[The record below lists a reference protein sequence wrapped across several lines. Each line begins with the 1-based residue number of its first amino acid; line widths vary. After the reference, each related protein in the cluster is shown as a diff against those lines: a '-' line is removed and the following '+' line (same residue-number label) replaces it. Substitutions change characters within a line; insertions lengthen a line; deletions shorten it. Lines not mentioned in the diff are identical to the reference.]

1 MLTHRL
7 AGYFMPDSAR
17 TVPPSSASAIHHSTL
32 ASDVRRTQLRRMKIA
47 ALALLVAMVCGFITS
62 HVMGGQGAWAWVRAF
77 CEAATVGAL
86 ADWFAVVALFR
97 RPMGLPIP
105 HTAII
110 PSNKDRIG
118 DNLAVFVRDHFLD
131 PDTLMEKLRVFDP
144 AARLSRWLVR
154 PKQAHALSD
163 GARRVALQTLDMLD
177 EQAVRG
183 VIQEFVVKNLRRWD
197 AAGTVGEILGLLTRD
212 GRHQELLDAAMERLG
227 GYLGEDDVK
236 ERASTLLV
244 KFARKEWPRI
254 IAAVDV
260 IKSVDGIADNLADRL
275 ALALVQEVR
284 DVLSEPDHPVRR
296 DYEAWVLNY
305 IERLKSDPALSA
317 QVEDLKQRA
326 IDHPKVQEYVQGLW
340 DDIHAALR
348 RDLSD
353 EDSALARHL
362 ESALLALGRKLG
374 EDPSLRDAINNHVLG
389 SARRLTGRLRI
400 GVTEHIS
407 RTVKN
412 WDERHLVDELELS
425 VGRDLQYIRF
435 NGTLVGGLI
444 GVALHALVLLV
455 NR

>member
-1 MLTHRL
+1 
-7 AGYFMPDSAR
+7 MPDSPHHIAGNAA
-17 TVPPSSASAIHHSTL
+17 THSTL

-62 HVMGGQGAWAWVRAF
+62 HIMGGQGAWAWVRAF

-177 EQAVRG
+177 DQAVRG

-197 AAGTVGEILGLLTRD
+197 AAGTVGEVLGLLTRD

-305 IERLKSDPALSA
+305 IDRLKSDPALAA

-362 ESALLALGRKLG
+362 ENAMLALGRKLG
-374 EDPSLRDAINNHVLG
+374 EDPSLRAAINGHILG

-455 NR
+455 NG

>member
-1 MLTHRL
+1 MTDT
-7 AGYFMPDSAR
+7 PQ
-17 TVPPSSASAIHHSTL
+17 SASPSAKAFITRSAL
-32 ASDVRRTQLRRMKIA
+32 ASQARRTQLRRMKIA
-47 ALALLVAMVCGFITS
+47 ALALLVAMISGFITS
-62 HVMGGQGAWAWVRAF
+62 HLMGGQGAWAWVRAF

-131 PDTLMEKLRVFDP
+131 PDTLMDKLRGFDP
-144 AARLSRWLVR
+144 AARLSRWLAR

-163 GARRVALQTLDMLD
+163 GARRVALQTLDLLD
-177 EQAVRG
+177 DHAVRG
-183 VIQEFVVKNLRRWD
+183 VIQEFVVKTLRRWD
-197 AAGTVGEILGLLTRD
+197 AAATAGEVLGLLTRD

-227 GYLGEDDVK
+227 GYLGDEDVK
-236 ERASTLLV
+236 ERASALLV

-254 IAAVDV
+254 IKAVDV
-260 IKSVDGIADNLADRL
+260 IASVEGIADNLADRL
-275 ALALVQEVR
+275 ARALVQELR

-296 DYEAWVLNY
+296 DYEAWVLDY
-305 IERLKSDPALSA
+305 IARLRADPALAA
-317 QVEDLKQRA
+317 QVEAMKQRA

-353 EDSALARHL
+353 ERSALAAHL
-362 ESALLALGRKLG
+362 ESALLALARKLG
-374 EDPSLRDAINNHVLG
+374 EDPELREAINSHVLG
-389 SARRLTGRLRI
+389 AARRLTGRLRI

-407 RTVKN
+407 RTVKL

-444 GVALHALVLLV
+444 GVLLHAAVLLATG
-455 NR
+455 

>member
-1 MLTHRL
+1 MTDTSTSGAAR
-7 AGYFMPDSAR
+7 ATRSA
-17 TVPPSSASAIHHSTL
+17 L
-32 ASDVRRTQLRRMKIA
+32 ASEARRAQLRRMKIG
-47 ALALLVAMVCGFITS
+47 ALALLAAMMGGFVLS
-62 HVMGGQGAWAWVRAF
+62 HAMGGQGIWAWVRAF

-97 RPMGLPIP
+97 RPLGLPIP

-131 PDTLMEKLRVFDP
+131 PDTLMEKLRGFDP
-144 AARLSRWLVR
+144 AARLSRWLGR

-163 GARRVALQTLDMLD
+163 GARRVALQTLDLLD
-177 EQAVRG
+177 DSAVRG
-183 VIQEFVVKNLRRWD
+183 VIQEFVVKTLRRWD
-197 AAGTVGEILGLLTRD
+197 AAGTAGEVLGLLTRD

-227 GYLGEDDVK
+227 GYLGDEDVK
-236 ERASTLLV
+236 ERASALLV

-254 IAAVDV
+254 IKAVDV
-260 IKSVDGIADNLADRL
+260 IASVEGIADNLADRL
-275 ALALVQEVR
+275 ARALVQELR

-296 DYEAWVLNY
+296 DYEAWVLDY
-305 IERLKSDPALSA
+305 IARLRTDPALAA
-317 QVEDLKQRA
+317 QVEAMKQRA

-353 EDSALARHL
+353 EQSALAAHL
-362 ESALLALGRKLG
+362 ENALLALARKLG
-374 EDPSLRDAINNHVLG
+374 EDPDLREAINGHVLG
-389 SARRLTGRLRI
+389 AARRLTGRLRI

-407 RTVKN
+407 RTVKL
-412 WDERHLVDELELS
+412 WDERHLVEELELS

-444 GVALHALVLLV
+444 GVLLHAAVLLATG
-455 NR
+455 

>member
-1 MLTHRL
+1 MT
-7 AGYFMPDSAR
+7 D
-17 TVPPSSASAIHHSTL
+17 TPPSANPSASAFATRSGL
-32 ASDVRRTQLRRMKIA
+32 ASQARRTQLRRMKIA
-47 ALALLVAMVCGFITS
+47 ALALLVAMISGFITS
-62 HVMGGQGAWAWVRAF
+62 HVMGGQGPWAWVRAF

-131 PDTLMEKLRVFDP
+131 PDTLMEKLRGFDP
-144 AARLSRWLVR
+144 AARLSRWLAR

-163 GARRVALQTLDMLD
+163 GARRVALQTLDLLD
-177 EQAVRG
+177 DRAVRG

-197 AAGTVGEILGLLTRD
+197 AAGTAGEVLGLLTRD

-227 GYLGEDDVK
+227 GYLGDEDVK
-236 ERASTLLV
+236 ERASALLV

-254 IAAVDV
+254 IKAVDV
-260 IKSVDGIADNLADRL
+260 IASVEGIADNLADRL
-275 ALALVQEVR
+275 ARALVQELR

-296 DYEAWVLNY
+296 DYEAWVLDY
-305 IERLKSDPALSA
+305 IARLRSEPALAA
-317 QVEDLKQRA
+317 QVEAMKQRA

-353 EDSALARHL
+353 ERSALAAHL
-362 ESALLALGRKLG
+362 ESALLALARKLG
-374 EDPSLRDAINNHVLG
+374 EDPDLREAINGHVLG
-389 SARRLTGRLRI
+389 AARRLTGRLRI

-407 RTVKN
+407 RTVKL

-444 GVALHALVLLV
+444 GVLLHAAVLLAGS
-455 NR
+455 

>member
-1 MLTHRL
+1 MTDT
-7 AGYFMPDSAR
+7 PQ
-17 TVPPSSASAIHHSTL
+17 SASPSAKAFVTRSAL
-32 ASDVRRTQLRRMKIA
+32 ASQARRAQLRRMKIA
-47 ALALLVAMVCGFITS
+47 ALALLVAMISGFITS
-62 HVMGGQGAWAWVRAF
+62 HLMGGQGAWAWVRAF

-131 PDTLMEKLRVFDP
+131 PDTLMDKLRGFDP
-144 AARLSRWLVR
+144 AARLSRWLAR

-163 GARRVALQTLDMLD
+163 GARRVALQTLDLLD
-177 EQAVRG
+177 DHAVRG

-197 AAGTVGEILGLLTRD
+197 AAGTAGEVLGLLTRD

-227 GYLGEDDVK
+227 GYLGDEDVK
-236 ERASTLLV
+236 ERASALLV

-254 IAAVDV
+254 IKAVDV
-260 IKSVDGIADNLADRL
+260 IASVEGIADNLADRL
-275 ALALVQEVR
+275 ARALVQELR

-296 DYEAWVLNY
+296 DYEAWVLDY
-305 IERLKSDPALSA
+305 IARLRADPALAA
-317 QVEDLKQRA
+317 QVEAMKQRA

-353 EDSALARHL
+353 EHSALAAHL
-362 ESALLALGRKLG
+362 ESALLALARKLG
-374 EDPSLRDAINNHVLG
+374 EDPDLREAVNSHVLG
-389 SARRLTGRLRI
+389 AARRLTGRLRI

-407 RTVKN
+407 RTVKL

-444 GVALHALVLLV
+444 GVLLHAAVLLAAG
-455 NR
+455 

>member
-1 MLTHRL
+1 MT
-7 AGYFMPDSAR
+7 D
-17 TVPPSSASAIHHSTL
+17 TPPSASPSSPTFATRSAL
-32 ASDVRRTQLRRMKIA
+32 ASQARRAQLRRMKIA
-47 ALALLVAMVCGFITS
+47 ALALLVAMISGFITS
-62 HVMGGQGAWAWVRAF
+62 HVMGGQGVWAWVRAF

-131 PDTLMEKLRVFDP
+131 PDTLMAKLRGFDP
-144 AARLSRWLVR
+144 AARLSRWLAR

-163 GARRVALQTLDMLD
+163 GARRVALQTLDLLD
-177 EQAVRG
+177 DRAVRG
-183 VIQEFVVKNLRRWD
+183 VIQAFVVKTLRRWD
-197 AAGTVGEILGLLTRD
+197 AAGSAGEVLGLLTRD

-227 GYLGEDDVK
+227 GYLGDEDVK
-236 ERASTLLV
+236 ERASALLV

-254 IAAVDV
+254 IKAVDV
-260 IKSVDGIADNLADRL
+260 IASVEGIADNLADRL
-275 ALALVQEVR
+275 ARALVQELR

-296 DYEAWVLNY
+296 DYEAWVLDY
-305 IERLKSDPALSA
+305 IARLGSDPALAA
-317 QVEDLKQRA
+317 QVEAMKQRA

-353 EDSALARHL
+353 EHSALAAHL
-362 ESALLALGRKLG
+362 ESALLALARKLG
-374 EDPSLRDAINNHVLG
+374 EDPDLREAINGHVLG
-389 SARRLTGRLRI
+389 AARRLTGRLRI
-400 GVTEHIS
+400 GVTEHIA
-407 RTVKN
+407 RTVKL
-412 WDERHLVDELELS
+412 WDERHLVNELELS

-444 GVALHALVLLV
+444 GVLLHAAVLLATG
-455 NR
+455 

>member
-1 MLTHRL
+1 MTDTPRPAAAHATR
-7 AGYFMPDSAR
+7 SA
-17 TVPPSSASAIHHSTL
+17 L
-32 ASDVRRTQLRRMKIA
+32 ASDARRAQLRRMKIA
-47 ALALLVAMVCGFITS
+47 ALALLAAMISGFITS
-62 HVMGGQGAWAWVRAF
+62 HAMGEQGAWAWVRAF

-131 PDTLMEKLRVFDP
+131 PDALMEKLRVFDP
-144 AARLSRWLVR
+144 AARLSRWLAR
-154 PKQAHALSD
+154 PRQARALSD
-163 GARRVALQTLDMLD
+163 GARNVALQTLDLLD
-177 EQAVRG
+177 DRAVRG

-197 AAGTVGEILGLLTRD
+197 AADTAGEVLGLLTRD
-212 GRHQELLDAAMERLG
+212 GRHQELLDAALERLG
-227 GYLGEDDVK
+227 GYLGEEDVK
-236 ERASTLLV
+236 ARASGLLV
-244 KFARKEWPRI
+244 KFAKKEWPRI

-260 IKSVDGIADNLADRL
+260 VKSVDGIADNLADRL
-275 ALALVQEVR
+275 ARALVEELR

-305 IERLKSDPALSA
+305 IRRLRDDPALA
-317 QVEDLKQRA
+317 EQVEALKQRA

-348 RDLSD
+348 RDLSN

-374 EDPSLRDAINNHVLG
+374 EDPGLREAINNHVLG
-389 SARRLTGRLRI
+389 GARRLTGRLRS

-444 GVALHALVLLV
+444 GVALHAAVV
-455 NR
+455 MARG

>member
-1 MLTHRL
+1 MTE
-7 AGYFMPDSAR
+7 
-17 TVPPSSASAIHHSTL
+17 TPPSASPSANAFAPRSAL
-32 ASDVRRTQLRRMKIA
+32 ASQARRAQLRRMKIL
-47 ALALLVAMVCGFITS
+47 ALALLAAMISGFITS
-62 HVMGGQGAWAWVRAF
+62 RLMGGQGAWAWVRAF

-131 PDTLMEKLRVFDP
+131 PDALMEKLRGFDP
-144 AARLSRWLVR
+144 AARLSRWLAR
-154 PKQAHALSD
+154 PRQARALSD
-163 GARRVALQTLDMLD
+163 GARRVALQTLDLLD
-177 EQAVRG
+177 DQAVRG

-197 AAGTVGEILGLLTRD
+197 AAGTAGEVLGLLTRD
-212 GRHQELLDAAMERLG
+212 GRHQQLLDAAMERLG
-227 GYLGEDDVK
+227 GYLGDEDVK
-236 ERASTLLV
+236 ERASALLV

-254 IAAVDV
+254 IKAVDV
-260 IKSVDGIADNLADRL
+260 IGSVEGIADNLADRL
-275 ALALVQEVR
+275 ARALVQELR

-296 DYEAWVLNY
+296 DYEAWVLDY
-305 IERLKSDPALSA
+305 IARLRTDPALA
-317 QVEDLKQRA
+317 EQVEAMKQRA
-326 IDHPKVQEYVQGLW
+326 IDHPQVQEYVQGLW

-353 EDSALARHL
+353 EQSALAAHL
-362 ESALLALGRKLG
+362 ESALLALARKLG
-374 EDPSLRDAINNHVLG
+374 EDPALREAINGHVLG
-389 SARRLTGRLRI
+389 AARRLTGRLRI
-400 GVTEHIS
+400 GVTEHIA
-407 RTVKN
+407 RTVKL

-444 GVALHALVLLV
+444 GVLLHAAVLLAAGSGAV
-455 NR
+455 PPP

>member
-1 MLTHRL
+1 MT
-7 AGYFMPDSAR
+7 D
-17 TVPPSSASAIHHSTL
+17 TPPSASPSSPAFATRSAL
-32 ASDVRRTQLRRMKIA
+32 ASQARRAQLRRMKIA
-47 ALALLVAMVCGFITS
+47 ALALLVAMISGFITS
-62 HVMGGQGAWAWVRAF
+62 HLMGGQGVWAWVRAF

-131 PDTLMEKLRVFDP
+131 PDTLMAKLRGFDP
-144 AARLSRWLVR
+144 AARLSRWLAR

-163 GARRVALQTLDMLD
+163 GARRVALQTLDLLD
-177 EQAVRG
+177 DRAVRG
-183 VIQEFVVKNLRRWD
+183 VIQAFVVKTLRRWD
-197 AAGTVGEILGLLTRD
+197 AAGSAGEVLGLLTRD

-227 GYLGEDDVK
+227 GYLGDEDVK
-236 ERASTLLV
+236 ERASALLV

-254 IAAVDV
+254 IKAVDV
-260 IKSVDGIADNLADRL
+260 IASVEGIADNLADRL
-275 ALALVQEVR
+275 ARALVQELR

-296 DYEAWVLNY
+296 DYEAWVLDY
-305 IERLKSDPALSA
+305 IARLGSDPALAA
-317 QVEDLKQRA
+317 QVEAMKQRA

-353 EDSALARHL
+353 EHSALAAHL
-362 ESALLALGRKLG
+362 ESALLALARKLG
-374 EDPSLRDAINNHVLG
+374 EDPDLREAINGHVLG
-389 SARRLTGRLRI
+389 AARRLTGRLRI
-400 GVTEHIS
+400 GVTEHIA
-407 RTVKN
+407 RTVKL

-444 GVALHALVLLV
+444 GVLLHAAVLLATG
-455 NR
+455 